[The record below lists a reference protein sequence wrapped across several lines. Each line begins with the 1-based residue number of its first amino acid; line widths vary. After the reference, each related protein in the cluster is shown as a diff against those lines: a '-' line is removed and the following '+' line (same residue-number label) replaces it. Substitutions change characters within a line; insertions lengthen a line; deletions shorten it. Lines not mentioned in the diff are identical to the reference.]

1 MTRKRNLG
9 NLTEESFDRPSKVS
23 CGTMI
28 SIITHPRSARY
39 NTTLYLGVSITERSS
54 SCSISPSGGCWKINR
69 KRHCSVVARGRST
82 TTVVDP
88 QQGSDSDSDYYPLS
102 GIDTMKFKNV
112 LPLLSDASCM
122 DGVVPIALGGHR
134 GLGANAW
141 SEQGPLKVKENS
153 WRFRENTISSFLAAI
168 EAGATFIEFDVQVT
182 ADGVAVLFHDNYL
195 VYGDEENP
203 SSWLVKDLPLEQFK
217 GASPS
222 NSVIMDG
229 DSIDGMS
236 DDEVVSSSWPMLGQP
251 GSVSDISDSTGS
263 LIPGNKGDSP
273 RGFLSGRSP
282 PASGKLLRQQQ
293 NGVIACSS
301 NKSLSA
307 WQVDEED
314 EFPTLLEVFEKLP
327 SHIAFDIEIKMTTP
341 DDVVQTPEEDLVRID
356 TILDTISEIERR
368 VECEG
373 MPKRPILFS
382 SFDPDVCA
390 RVKQKR
396 SGDVVMFLSTGGA
409 SWHADPRRG
418 SIDAAIEFASLHSLQ
433 GIILDSGALFADQGA
448 VARASAKG
456 LLVMTYGEQ
465 NDDPLWVA
473 AQRDLNVHG
482 VIVDDVR
489 QIHDHFMF
497 RDC

>member
-1 MTRKRNLG
+1 MLS
-9 NLTEESFDRPSKVS
+9 LV
-23 CGTMI
+23 
-28 SIITHPRSARY
+28 THCPTVRY
-39 NTTLYLGVSITERSS
+39 NTTSYLGASTERSIP
-54 SCSISPSGGCWKINR
+54 CLRSPSIGRWKIN
-69 KRHCSVVARGRST
+69 KRHCSVVARGRAT

-88 QQGSDSDSDYYPLS
+88 QQSSDSDSDYYSLS
-102 GIDTMKFKNV
+102 IDTMKFKNV
-112 LPLLSDASCM
+112 LPLSSDASCM
-122 DGVVPIALGGHR
+122 EGVVPIALGGHR

-182 ADGVAVLFHDNYL
+182 SDGVAVLFHDNYL

-203 SSWLVKDLPLEQFK
+203 SSWLVKDLPLEKFK

-236 DDEVVSSSWPMLGQP
+236 DDEVVSSAWPMLGQR
-251 GSVSDISDSTGS
+251 GSVSDLSDSTGS
-263 LIPGNKGDSP
+263 LMHENKGESP
-273 RGFLSGRSP
+273 RGFLTGRSP
-282 PASGKLLRQQQ
+282 PVSGKLLRQQQ
-293 NGVIACSS
+293 NGVIASSS

-327 SHIAFDIEIKMTTP
+327 PHIAFDIEIKMTTP
-341 DDVVQTPEEDLVRID
+341 DDVVLTPEEDLVRID
-356 TILDTISEIERR
+356 TILNTISEIERR

-373 MPKRPILFS
+373 MPKRPIMFS

-390 RVKQKR
+390 RVKQQR
-396 SGDVVMFLSTGGA
+396 PDDVVMFLSTGGA
-409 SWHADPRRG
+409 SWHADHRRG
-418 SIDAAIEFASLHSLQ
+418 SIDAAIDFAALHSLE
-433 GIILDSGALFADQGA
+433 GVILDSGALFSDQGA
-448 VARASAKG
+448 VARARAKG
-456 LLVMTYGEQ
+456 LLVMTYGEE

-473 AQRDLNVHG
+473 TQRDLNVHG

-489 QIHDHFMF
+489 RIHDHFMF